1 MVLLWFYNGSIMVL
15 LWFKIPPHGYL
26 HIKKR
31 RKLMLYHE
39 KSTSIINLVPV

>member
-26 HIKKR
+26 HIKK
-31 RKLMLYHE
+31 KKETHVVSWKKY
-39 KSTSIINLVPV
+39 KYY